1 MLKATLLGT
10 DEKGVSY
17 QYKVTGP
24 STELNKFIAW
34 NMTQLATDGSVK
46 KRRFPDVLS
55 VYIDITDYETG
66 KLVGKRK
73 KSFSGTVVELQK
85 LAGENIGKTYYQ
97 FVPSAYEQAVS
108 SSLEKDGEEDTTT
121 LQERLLQAQFL
132 INNGIINKEELEGA
146 SNSVKG
152 NVVLN
157 ALPVIE
163 NLNLVPNL
171 SGEGDKAEATIVEPK
186 VETPK
191 GNKP

>member
-1 MLKATLLGT
+1 MLKATLLGK

-24 STELNKFIAW
+24 PTEMNAFIAW
-34 NMTQLATDGSVK
+34 NMTQLAADGSVK
-46 KRRFPDVLS
+46 KRTFPDVLT

-73 KSFSGTVVELQK
+73 KSIGGTVVELKK
-85 LAGENIGKTYYQ
+85 LAGENIGKTYYK
-97 FVPSAYEQAVS
+97 FIPNAFETVVAAA
-108 SSLEKDGEEDTTT
+108 LEKDGEDDTTT
-121 LQERLLQAQFL
+121 VQERLQQTQFL

-146 SNSVKG
+146 SNSMKG

-171 SGEGDKAEATIVEPK
+171 SGEGDKAEASIVEPK

-191 GNKP
+191 GK

>member
-34 NMTQLATDGSVK
+34 NMTQLAADGSVK

-73 KSFSGTVVELQK
+73 KTISGTVVELTK

-97 FVPSAYEQAVS
+97 FVPNAFETVVSAA
-108 SSLEKDGEEDTTT
+108 LEKDGEDDTTT
-121 LQERLLQAQFL
+121 VQERLLQAQFL

>member
-34 NMTQLATDGSVK
+34 NMTQLAADGSVK
-46 KRRFPDVLS
+46 KKRFPDVLS

-73 KSFSGTVVELQK
+73 KTISGTVVELTK

-97 FVPSAYEQAVS
+97 FVPNAFETVVSAA
-108 SSLEKDGEEDTTT
+108 LEKDGEDDTTT
-121 LQERLLQAQFL
+121 VQERLLQAQFL

-171 SGEGDKAEATIVEPK
+171 SGEGDKADATIVEPK

>member
-24 STELNKFIAW
+24 STELNAFIAW

-55 VYIDITDYETG
+55 VYIDINDYETG

-73 KSFSGTVVELQK
+73 KSFSGTVVPLQK

-97 FVPSAYEQAVS
+97 FVPSAYEQAVN
-108 SSLEKDGEEDTTT
+108 SSLEKDGEDDTTT

-146 SNSVKG
+146 SDSLKG
-152 NVVLN
+152 NIVIN
-157 ALPVIE
+157 ELPK
-163 NLNLVPNL
+163 LDTLSLVPNL
-171 SGEGDKAEATIVEPK
+171 AGEGDKADASSVEPK
-186 VETPK
+186 TENVKTK
-191 GNKP
+191 

>member
-24 STELNKFIAW
+24 TTELNQFIAW
-34 NMTQLATDGSVK
+34 NMTQLAANGEVK

-73 KSFSGTVVELQK
+73 KSFSGTVVPLQK

-97 FVPSAYEQAVS
+97 FVASAYEQAVN
-108 SSLEKDGEEDTTT
+108 SSLEKDGEDDTTT

-146 SNSVKG
+146 SNSIKG
-152 NVVLN
+152 NIVIN
-157 ALPVIE
+157 ELPK
-163 NLNLVPNL
+163 LDSLLSVPNL
-171 SGEGDKAEATIVEPK
+171 TSEADKSETPFVEPK
-186 VETPK
+186 ATEVKTK
-191 GNKP
+191 

>member
-34 NMTQLATDGSVK
+34 NMTQLAADGSVK

-97 FVPSAYEQAVS
+97 FVPSAYEQAVN